1 MPDDMRVYPLTR
13 DSSWLDGSQA
23 PLLSV
28 PGVSLDILA
37 IDLLHTWHLGGLGH
51 FVGFAMWCLIRSGI
65 WSRHIPGLLAAD
77 QYKISIIHLKTLMW
91 AYYKRRRTTD
101 ARFKTTGSQVR
112 TFLSFDWGQFQLTM
126 AGKPAR

>member
-1 MPDDMRVYPLTR
+1 MCITR

-51 FVGFAMWCLIRSGI
+51 FVGFAAMVVIKY
-65 WSRHIPGLLAAD
+65 SRFSFR
-77 QYKISIIHLKTLMW
+77 YC
-91 AYYKRRRTTD
+91 
-101 ARFKTTGSQVR
+101 GSLR
-112 TFLSFDWGQFQLTM
+112 LGFPND
-126 AGKPAR
+126 